1 VRLGSLLGTT
11 SLDRRRRLGEQ
22 PTSLEP
28 ERLAQTIS
36 DVRAAFG
43 RCRDNTTTG
52 MSFVAM
58 GISVMTVGVAIWP
71 SPVIATLV
79 IAAGA
84 WIAGVGWNIWVI
96 YRGEVRKF
104 TAIRDE
110 WYEREGRE

>member
-1 VRLGSLLGTT
+1 MRG
-11 SLDRRRRLGEQ
+11 
-22 PTSLEP
+22 
-28 ERLAQTIS
+28 QTIS
-36 DVRAAFG
+36 DVRAALG